1 MLIIA
6 NTLVFNGG
14 TTFILRFSREYSRR
28 GVRVGVLVLAKEAE
42 PKILEELKRYADVY
56 FLNDYIKLFYRFF
69 GKGPLSSFLPLDFEA
84 LEKIFSRHKNIA
96 HAMGGFGLL
105 FLARFVGVTG
115 AKIKCS
121 VGVYHQNE
129 FMFSGVNY
137 LFAKKI
143 QELFLSLG
151 PKGVI
156 FLNESSKKSYSNFF
170 NVDYSDSTLVPVGI
184 DLPKVESAAYG
195 SAKSRKIVSV
205 GNLVNFKTYN
215 RHIINLMPKLLAIDG
230 EFTYEIYGVGPE
242 AHELIR
248 LAEERGVSNFVKF
261 NGSVPYSDF
270 KKSLAN
276 AFLFVGSGTAVVEAA
291 ASGVPALIGIES
303 TADPV
308 TYGFLSD
315 VEGFSYNEME
325 YCKRKYFIFDKITYL
340 LSYSDTWETV
350 ASECLLKSKEFSIS
364 YTVDGFDRALNLMP
378 VLCVK
383 DFRNFLNF
391 FSLMQCAFFEKIFG
405 KKIFSDRRNQGTL
418 IK

>member
-14 TTFILRFSREYSRR
+14 TTFILRFSREYYRR
-28 GVRVGVLVLAKEAE
+28 GSRVGVLVLAKDAE

-69 GKGPLSSFLPLDFEA
+69 GKGPLSSFLSLDFKA
-84 LEKIFSRHKNIA
+84 LDKIFSKHKNIA
-96 HAMGGFGLL
+96 HAMGGLGLL
-105 FLARFVGVTG
+105 FLARFVVVTG
-115 AKIKCS
+115 ANIKCS
-121 VGVYHQNE
+121 AGVYHQNE

-156 FLNESSKKSYSNFF
+156 FLNESNKKSYSNFF
-170 NVDYSDSTLVPVGI
+170 NIDYSDSTLVPVGI

-215 RHIINLMPKLLAIDG
+215 RHIINLMPKLLSIDG

-242 AHELIR
+242 AHELMR
-248 LAEERGVSNFVKF
+248 LAEERGVSKFVKF
-261 NGSVPYSDF
+261 NGSIPYADF
-270 KKSLAN
+270 KKSLKN

-291 ASGVPALIGIES
+291 ALGVPALIGIES
-303 TADPV
+303 TVDPV
-308 TYGFLSD
+308 TYGFLCD
-315 VEGFSYNEME
+315 IEGFSYNEIDVDKKI
-325 YCKRKYFIFDKITYL
+325 YYVFDKVTEIL
-340 LSYSDTWETV
+340 KNSNEWGMV
-350 ASECLLKSKEFSIS
+350 ADACEKKSKEFSIS
-364 YTVDGFDRALNLMP
+364 FTVDGFDKAVNSLPKLKVVKNENFINFISL
-378 VLCVK
+378 LKCV
-383 DFRNFLNF
+383 
-391 FSLMQCAFFEKIFG
+391 FFEKVLR
-405 KKIFSDRRNQGTL
+405 KKVFSERRNQGT
-418 IK
+418 IS

>member
-156 FLNESSKKSYSNFF
+156 FLNESNKKSYSNFF

-242 AHELIR
+242 THELIR
-248 LAEERGVSNFVKF
+248 LAESRGVSKFVKF
-261 NGSVPYSDF
+261 NGSVSYADF
-270 KKSLAN
+270 KKSLEN

-291 ASGVPALIGIES
+291 ALGVPALIGIES
-303 TADPV
+303 TVDPV
-308 TYGFLSD
+308 TYGFLCD
-315 VEGFSYNEME
+315 IEGFSYNEVNVDKVS
-325 YCKRKYFIFDKITYL
+325 CFILDKISNIL
-340 LSYSDTWETV
+340 KNPSEWETV
-350 ASECLLKSKEFSIS
+350 AAACKIKSKEFSIS
-364 YTVDGFDRALNLMP
+364 FTVDGFDK
-378 VLCVK
+378 CVNSLPELQAEK
-383 DFRNFLNF
+383 NENFINF
-391 FSLMQCAFFEKIFG
+391 ISLLKCVFFEKVVG
-405 KKIFSDRRNQGTL
+405 KKVFSERRNQGT
-418 IK
+418 IG